1 MFWVTASK
9 VMKLACLEIK
19 YRVIGSLGFLFGK
32 QLFLVGWEIKRSLS
46 HLVFQSYTLNVR
58 KDYSLP
64 VKKIYT
70 KSLGHLFFWSFG
82 I

>member
-19 YRVIGSLGFLFGK
+19 YRVIGSLGFSFGK
-32 QLFLVGWEIKRSLS
+32 QLFLVGWEIKKSLG
-46 HLVFQSYTLNVR
+46 HWSYTLNVR

-64 VKKIYT
+64 IKKIYT